1 MIYTLSFANGV
12 AVPKKIVDSGN
23 RLARVKLQVLDNSI
37 VFLNKNRDILLQSS
51 NNVIQGL
58 QIIQTDRI
66 VSDWVVGELWAL
78 GNIDGAA
85 LAVIVEYMPHGASVE
100 GIRGAEG
107 GDCLPC
113 GDSLEL

>member
-1 MIYTLSFANGV
+1 MIYTLSFAQGV
-12 AVPKKIVDSGN
+12 GVPKKIVDTGKK
-23 RLARVKLQVLDNSI
+23 LARVKLQVLDGSTI
-37 VFLNKNRDILLQSS
+37 FLNKNRDLLLQTS

-58 QIIQTDRI
+58 QIVQGDRI

-85 LAVIVEYMPHGASVE
+85 LAVVIEYMPDTGLAQF
-100 GIRGAEG
+100 RGAEG

-113 GDSLEL
+113 GESLEL

>member
-12 AVPKKIVDSGN
+12 GIPKKIVDTGN
-23 RLARVKLQVLDNSI
+23 KVARVKLQVLDGSI
-37 VFLNKNRDILLQSS
+37 VFINKNRDLLLQTS

-58 QIIQTDRI
+58 QIISTDRI

-85 LAVIVEYMPHGASVE
+85 IAVVIEYMPGGFSE
-100 GIRGAEG
+100 IRGSEG
-107 GDCLPC
+107 EACLPC
-113 GDSLEL
+113 GESLEL